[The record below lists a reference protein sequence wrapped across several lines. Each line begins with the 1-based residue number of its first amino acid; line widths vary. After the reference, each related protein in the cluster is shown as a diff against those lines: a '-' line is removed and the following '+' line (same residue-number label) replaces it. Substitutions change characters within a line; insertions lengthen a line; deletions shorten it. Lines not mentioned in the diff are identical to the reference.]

1 MRKGLAYAILTALVF
16 TTLEP
21 VSKLI
26 AHQVTSYAITFW
38 RFIIGSVLLLPFA
51 IIKIRKENIHITL
64 KDIGIMTLMGGIFVC
79 IIMVALQSAVKV
91 ADSPSIISM
100 IFSTNSVFTIVF
112 ASFILKE
119 KITKNKVAA
128 VIHCSVGIIL
138 CTDFSSGTNLTSA
151 VLGLFAAITFSIYTA
166 LSKKYM
172 AKIGGIIQT
181 SITFFTGSIVLLA
194 ILIIIGVD
202 VSPEMEFKPLSILL
216 YLGIIVTGIGYWSYF
231 RGVEKG
237 GPIIGSLAFFIKPIL
252 TPFATFIIN
261 GIAPDIKV
269 FAALIFIAIGS
280 YFAVYKK
287 ERTEENENI

>member
-26 AHQVTSYAITFW
+26 AHQVTPYAITFW

-64 KDIGIMTLMGGIFVC
+64 KDIGIMTLMGAIFVC

-112 ASFILKE
+112 AAFILKE
-119 KITKNKVAA
+119 KITKNKFAA
-128 VIHCSVGIIL
+128 VILCSVGIIL
-138 CTDFSSGTNLTSA
+138 CTDFSSGTNLISA

-181 SITFFTGSIVLLA
+181 SITFFAGSIVLLA
-194 ILIIIGVD
+194 ILIISGVD

>member
-1 MRKGLAYAILTALVF
+1 MGKGLAYAILTALVF

-26 AHQVTSYAITFW
+26 AHQVTPYAITFW

-64 KDIGIMTLMGGIFVC
+64 KDIGIMTLMGAIFVC

-119 KITKNKVAA
+119 KITKNKFAA
-128 VIHCSVGIIL
+128 VILCSVGIIL

-194 ILIIIGVD
+194 ILIISGVD
-202 VSPEMEFKPLSILL
+202 VSPEMEFKPLSIL
-216 YLGIIVTGIGYWSYF
+216 V
-231 RGVEKG
+231 
-237 GPIIGSLAFFIKPIL
+237 
-252 TPFATFIIN
+252 
-261 GIAPDIKV
+261 
-269 FAALIFIAIGS
+269 
-280 YFAVYKK
+280 
-287 ERTEENENI
+287 

>member
-26 AHQVTSYAITFW
+26 AHQVTPYAITFW

-79 IIMVALQSAVKV
+79 IIMVALQSAVKA

-112 ASFILKE
+112 AAFILKE
-119 KITKNKVAA
+119 KITKNKIVA
-128 VIHCSVGIIL
+128 VILCSVGIIL
-138 CTDFSSGTNLTSA
+138 CTDFSSRTNLTSA
-151 VLGLFAAITFSIYTA
+151 VLGIFAAITFSIYTA

-172 AKIGGIIQT
+172 SKVSGIIQT
-181 SITFFTGSIVLLA
+181 SITFFAGSIVLLA
-194 ILIIIGVD
+194 ILLISGVD
-202 VSPEMEFKPLSILL
+202 VSPKMEIKPLSILL

-237 GPIIGSLAFFIKPIL
+237 GSIIGSLAFFIKPIL

-261 GIAPDIKV
+261 GITPDIKV

-287 ERTEENENI
+287 ERIEENENI